1 MAAQRVSDRKFH
13 KGFAVL
19 VFVVYATRTVSM
31 FRSIQRAALRLSVR
45 VGIVIRQRKSK
56 ALSGLA
62 LPRQPVPESDHSSYQ
77 RGVPT

>member
-1 MAAQRVSDRKFH
+1 VSDRKFH

-19 VFVVYATRTVSM
+19 VFVVDTTWTVSM
-31 FRSIQRAALRLSVR
+31 LRSIWRAALHLSIR

-62 LPRQPVPESDHSSYQ
+62 LPRQSTPEYDDSSYL
-77 RGVPT
+77 RGMPT

>member
-1 MAAQRVSDRKFH
+1 VSDRKFH

-19 VFVVYATRTVSM
+19 VFVVYATWTVSM
-31 FRSIQRAALRLSVR
+31 FRPIQRAALHLSIR
-45 VGIVIRQRKSK
+45 VGIVIRQRKTK

-62 LPRQPVPESDHSSYQ
+62 LPRQPAPAYDNSSYL